1 LKRIIARKRGGEA
14 LIREEIASAVN
25 GYVDGSVSDHDMT
38 GLLRAI
44 FDQGMDDRELSDLTE
59 IMIASG
65 VTLSLEGIA
74 GKKID
79 KHSTGGVGD
88 KVSLVVAPIV
98 AACGVM
104 VPMISGRGLG
114 HTGGTLDKLES
125 IPGFNVALSSD
136 DLRRVLDEAGMVI
149 CSQTEDLVPAD
160 RKIYALRDATDTV
173 GCIPLIASSI
183 MSKKLA
189 LGTDGIVLD
198 VKTGKG
204 AFMRSEE
211 YALDL
216 CRNMVSIGERHGRP
230 TVGLI
235 TNMDQPLGN
244 AVGHSLEVIEAI
256 EALKGNGPD
265 DLMEVVLALG
275 AQMLILA
282 GHEASAVDQEMK
294 QAVGSGGALEIFRR
308 FIKAQGGDEN
318 VCTDYS
324 LLPVCTQRIDIKAR
338 TDGYVHRLDPLAV
351 SKAAATVP
359 LSLAAGVILHRK
371 VGDAVETGDRLLT
384 AHTPDGN
391 GKSTNRLHEA
401 VIIKNEPVARSPQVL
416 YRVDKAGLH
425 DHGK

>member
-1 LKRIIARKRGGEA
+1 MKRIIARKRDGDA
-14 LIREEIASAVN
+14 LSREEIALAVN
-25 GYVDGSVSDHDMT
+25 GYVDGSVSDHEMT

-44 FDQGMDDRELSDLTE
+44 FAQGMDDRELADLTE

-65 VTLSLEGIA
+65 VTIPLDGIA

-98 AACGVM
+98 AACGVK

-125 IPGFNVALSSD
+125 IPDFNVSLSAD
-136 DLRRVLDEAGMVI
+136 ELRRVLDEAGMVI

-204 AFMRSEE
+204 AFMQREE
-211 YALDL
+211 DALKL
-216 CRNMVSIGERHGRP
+216 CKTMVSIGERHGRP

-244 AVGHSLEVIEAI
+244 AVGHSLEIIEAI
-256 EALKGNGPD
+256 EALKGKGPE
-265 DLMEVVLALG
+265 DLMEVVFALG
-275 AQMLILA
+275 AQMLVIA
-282 GHEASAVDQEMK
+282 GVTADEVNDKMNEAID
-294 QAVGSGGALEIFRR
+294 SGKALDVFKR
-308 FIKAQGGDEN
+308 FVKAQGGDEK
-318 VCTDYS
+318 VCSNYG
-324 LLPVCTQRIDIKAR
+324 LLPRCTRQTDINAR
-338 TDGYVHRLDPLAV
+338 TGGYLHGLNALSV
-351 SKAAATVP
+351 SAAAADVP
-359 LSLAAGVILHRK
+359 LDLASGVILQKK
-371 VGDAVETGDRLLT
+371 VGDAVEQGDCIMTIHAVDISDDRIE
-384 AHTPDGN
+384 
-391 GKSTNRLHEA
+391 RLHDAITIRKDPIEKP
-401 VIIKNEPVARSPQVL
+401 IRVL
-416 YRVDKAGLH
+416 YRVDRCQLG
-425 DHGK
+425 